1 MPPTVHLYA
10 DTLAM
15 RYGRRVLFRALSFE
29 AAGGASLAVTGANGS
44 GKSTLLKILA
54 GVVTPVRGSVRLTL
68 DGAEVPAT
76 ERPRSVGLAG
86 PYLGLYDGYSARETL
101 AFLADARGLRA
112 APIIPLLDRVGLGTR
127 ADDRVGTFSSG
138 MQQRLRLAT
147 ALLAAPAV
155 LLLDEPGA
163 TLDTEGRALIRAL
176 VAEQQAAGTLVIVAT
191 NDPAEA
197 ALCDQTLVLSH
208 FV

>member
-1 MPPTVHLYA
+1 MPAPVHLHA
-10 DTLAM
+10 DSLAM

-29 AAGGASLAVTGANGS
+29 AGGGASLAVTGANGS

-54 GVVTPVRGSVRLTL
+54 GVITPVRGTVRLTVV
-68 DGAEVPAT
+68 GVEVPVAL
-76 ERPRSVGLAG
+76 RPRRVGLAG

-101 AFLADARGLRA
+101 AFLADARGLRG
-112 APIIPLLDRVGLGTR
+112 APIVPLLDQVGLGPR

-147 ALLAAPAV
+147 ALLTAPPV

-163 TLDTEGRALIRAL
+163 TLDAEGRRLIRDL
-176 VAEQQAAGTLVIVAT
+176 VAAQQAAGTLVIVAT

-197 ALCDQTLVLSH
+197 ALCDRAIAIAA
-208 FV
+208 

>member
-1 MPPTVHLYA
+1 MPDTHLHV

-29 AAGGASLAVTGANGS
+29 VAGGTSLAVTGANGS

-54 GVVTPVRGSVRLTL
+54 GLVSPVRGTVRLVL
-68 DGAEVPAT
+68 DGADVPTAQ
-76 ERPRSVGLAG
+76 RPRRVGLAG
-86 PYLGLYDGYSARETL
+86 PYLGLYDGYSAREPL
-101 AFLADARGLRA
+101 AFLAEARGLHD
-112 APIIPLLDRVGLGTR
+112 APLLALLDRVGLGPR

-147 ALLAAPAV
+147 ALLAAPRV

-163 TLDTEGRALIRAL
+163 TLDAEGRTLIRNI
-176 VAEQQAAGTLVIVAT
+176 VAGQQAAGTLVVVAT

-197 ALCDQTLVLSH
+197 ALCDRSIAIAA
-208 FV
+208 